1 MTGST
6 ETPSNTRQQYLAL
19 TILSLGAAVCTGIL
33 SLSHATSFQ
42 PYFGSI
48 PPLLAIALITTVGF
62 VSLGFL
68 HSRGWFEVCARKK
81 CLRGAALGAALATLF
96 VVPTILV
103 DLNHGFPRDLNV
115 PAPQSL
121 LFYPAMAYV
130 VEIALHALPLL
141 LLLVFLGWTFR
152 KVNTNWLVW
161 LGIVAAA
168 FLEPII
174 QLRLGYSNKPVS
186 WPEVYVAVHVFAF
199 NLVEMYIFR
208 RYDFV
213 SMYSFRLVYYIHWH
227 ILWGYLRLQW
237 LFQ

>member
-19 TILSLGAAVCTGIL
+19 AILSLGAAVCTGIV
-33 SLSHATSFQ
+33 SLSHATFFQ

-48 PPLLAIALITTVGF
+48 PPLLAITLITTVGF

-68 HSRGWFEVCARKK
+68 HSRGWFEIYARKK
-81 CLRGAALGAALATLF
+81 CLRGAALAAALATLF

-130 VEIALHALPLL
+130 VEIALHALPLSL
-141 LLLVFLGWTFR
+141 LLASLGAFR
-152 KVNTNWLVW
+152 KVNTNRLVW
-161 LGIVAAA
+161 LVIVAAA

-186 WPEVYVAVHVFAF
+186 WPEAYVAVHVFLF

-213 SMYSFRLVYYIHWH
+213 SMGSFRLVYYIHWH

-237 LFQ
+237 LF

>member
-6 ETPSNTRQQYLAL
+6 ETSSNTRQQYLAL
-19 TILSLGAAVCTGIL
+19 AILSLGAAVCTGIV
-33 SLSHATSFQ
+33 SLSHATFFQ

-48 PPLLAIALITTVGF
+48 PPLLAITLITTVGF

-68 HSRGWFEVCARKK
+68 HSRGWFEIYTRKK
-81 CLRGAALGAALATLF
+81 SLRGAALAAALATLF

-130 VEIALHALPLL
+130 VEIALHALPLSL
-141 LLLVFLGWTFR
+141 LLASLGAFR
-152 KVNTNWLVW
+152 KANTNRLVW

-186 WPEVYVAVHVFAF
+186 WPEVYVAVHVFTF

-213 SMYSFRLVYYIHWH
+213 SMCSFRLVYYIHWH
-227 ILWGYLRLQW
+227 ILWGHLRLQW
-237 LFQ
+237 LF